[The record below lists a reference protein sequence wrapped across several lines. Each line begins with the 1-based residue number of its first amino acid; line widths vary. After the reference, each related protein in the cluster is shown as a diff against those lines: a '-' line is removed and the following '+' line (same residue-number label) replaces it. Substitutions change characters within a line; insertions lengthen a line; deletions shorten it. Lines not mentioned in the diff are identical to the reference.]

1 MATKVERLHLRHY
14 PVGPGMILIWVLG
27 AIGLAVAVYRWIV
40 GLGPTTNLSD
50 GRGWGIWISFDMM
63 SGIGLAA
70 GAFTLAAVVYIFNLK
85 RFYGI
90 VRPTIL
96 TGFISYIL
104 AALTLLVDLGQP
116 QRIWHM
122 IIYANIHSPLFEIG
136 WCVMLYLTVLALE
149 FSPVVFEAL
158 GLKAPLKIT
167 RAIMIPLII
176 AGVTLSTL
184 HQSTL
189 GTMLTILPYR
199 IHPLWYSPLLPVY
212 YYLTAIAAGLAMTVF
227 ESFHSSRTYRYPFEL
242 KTVSSLTKAVPYV
255 LGLYLVIRVAE
266 LIVSGKYIYLL
277 EDGVPAV
284 MFIIEMLGGVLIP
297 ILFFADPKTR
307 NDQDGITW
315 AAFFTIGGLIL
326 NRMNTALVFMNGTL
340 YFPSLMELAVSIGLT
355 CLGLIMYDAAI
366 RFLPIIPEPSL
377 PHEHKTHSEVKA
389 TAKEKTYA

>member
-1 MATKVERLHLRHY
+1 MAIKMERLRLRHY
-14 PVGPGMILIWVLG
+14 PLGPGMILVWILG
-27 AIGLAVAVYRWIV
+27 ALGMAVAVYRWFV
-40 GLGPTTNLSD
+40 GLGPTTNLND
-50 GRGWGIWISFDMM
+50 ERGWGIWISFDMM

-85 RFYGI
+85 KFHSI

-122 IIYANIHSPLFEIG
+122 LIYGNIHSPLFEIG

-149 FSPVVFEAL
+149 FSPVLFEAL
-158 GLKAPLKIT
+158 GLKAPLKLL

-199 IHPLWYSPLLPVY
+199 IHPLWYSPLLPLY
-212 YYLTAIAAGLAMTVF
+212 FYLTAIAAGLAMTVF

-255 LGLYLVIRVAE
+255 LGLYFILRIGE
-266 LIVSGKYIYLL
+266 LIITGRYLILL
-277 EDGVPAV
+277 EDGLPAV
-284 MFIIEMLGGVLIP
+284 MYIIELVGGVLIP
-297 ILFFADPKTR
+297 ILFFADSKTR

-326 NRMNTALVFMNGTL
+326 NRINTSLVFLDGAV

-355 CLGLIMYDAAI
+355 CLGLILYDAAV
-366 RFLPIIPEPSL
+366 RFLPILPEP
-377 PHEHKTHSEVKA
+377 KA
-389 TAKEKTYA
+389 EPIHQPVSHPEKEKVYA

>member
-1 MATKVERLHLRHY
+1 MGVRMQRLRLRPY

-27 AIGLAVAVYRWIV
+27 AIGLGVAFYRWVV
-40 GLGPTTNLSD
+40 GLGPTTNLND

-70 GAFTLAAVVYIFNLK
+70 GAFTVAAVVYIFNLK
-85 RFYGI
+85 QFYPI

-122 IIYANIHSPLFEIG
+122 LIYGNIHSPLFEIG
-136 WCVMLYLTVLALE
+136 WCVMLYLTVLLLE

-158 GLKAPLKIT
+158 GLKAPLKIL
-167 RAIMIPLII
+167 RAITIPLII

-189 GTMLTILPYR
+189 GTMLTILPYK
-199 IHPLWYSPLLPVY
+199 IHPLWYSPLFPVY
-212 YYLTAIAAGLAMTVF
+212 FFLTAVAAGLAMTVF
-227 ESFHSSRTYRYPFEL
+227 ESYQTSRVYGHPFNIKL
-242 KTVSSLTKAVPYV
+242 LSSLTRAIPFV
-255 LGLYLVIRVAE
+255 LGLYLVIKVAE
-266 LIVSGKYIYLL
+266 LLINGNYRYLL
-277 EDGVPAV
+277 MDGMPAFMYV
-284 MFIIEMLGGVLIP
+284 IEMVGGVLIP

-315 AAFFTIGGLIL
+315 AAFFTMGGLIL
-326 NRMNTALVFMNGTL
+326 NRINSALAFMDGAL
-340 YFPSLMELAVSIGLT
+340 YFPSLAELAVSVGLT
-355 CLGLIMYDAAI
+355 CLGIIMFDAAV
-366 RFLPIIPEPSL
+366 RFLPILPEPKNL
-377 PHEHKTHSEVKA
+377 NKPKTE
-389 TAKEKTYA
+389 KENSYA